1 MTRQRGAVGTVIVV
15 VAAVT
20 AATAFVTGLPRARL
34 AAPARRD
41 TGVLARRAMPADPST
56 TYLSALW
63 KLPTVDKDV
72 KEYYSGRHKAYAWVQ
87 TGETMYLFC
96 PYPGGIEDKKPNVKL
111 TIKDEG
117 ININLNVEGNTVLQG
132 KLAHAVKPG
141 SEIWMLEE
149 APGKKV
155 FVVVEMDKMIAGR
168 EWTSVM
174 EPHVEFVGDYS
185 KASYSYPIVDEAV
198 QAESV
203 EETLRFLQKDM
214 ALKVFKEPGY
224 EAENGDRLTVDIE
237 GFQMAEDGSRGGK
250 MGEPSMGIELE
261 LGEANGGGLSPEI
274 HEQLVGV
281 QKGETRDMKV
291 KLGQRAG
298 GKEVI
303 IAVTVNKLAKL
314 DLPELN
320 DAFAKKVKEKEQF
333 MQAAT
338 EDGIP
343 WEEQGIVETFTL
355 DSLRAEI
362 LREIRVEAEKKAKLA
377 VQDQLRQGLVKTAKV
392 TGEWADLTLGQS
404 GQKNSGVAPAD
415 LVKKE
420 EEAAAVRHMLMREGL
435 DKMVD
440 LDMVER
446 QTWNRL
452 GTPKFG
458 EDVAEVGSDPS
469 REFQAARRAVIRR
482 HRLDEAIAFMEQT
495 AEVIAS

>member
-1 MTRQRGAVGTVIVV
+1 
-15 VAAVT
+15 
-20 AATAFVTGLPRARL
+20 
-34 AAPARRD
+34 
-41 TGVLARRAMPADPST
+41 
-56 TYLSALW
+56 
-63 KLPTVDKDV
+63 
-72 KEYYSGRHKAYAWVQ
+72 
-87 TGETMYLFC
+87 
-96 PYPGGIEDKKPNVKL
+96 
-111 TIKDEG
+111 
-117 ININLNVEGNTVLQG
+117 
-132 KLAHAVKPG
+132 
-141 SEIWMLEE
+141 
-149 APGKKV
+149 
-155 FVVVEMDKMIAGR
+155 
-168 EWTSVM
+168 
-174 EPHVEFVGDYS
+174 
-185 KASYSYPIVDEAV
+185 
-198 QAESV
+198 
-203 EETLRFLQKDM
+203 
-214 ALKVFKEPGY
+214 
-224 EAENGDRLTVDIE
+224 
-237 GFQMAEDGSRGGK
+237 
-250 MGEPSMGIELE
+250 
-261 LGEANGGGLSPEI
+261 
-274 HEQLVGV
+274 
-281 QKGETRDMKV
+281 
-291 KLGQRAG
+291 
-298 GKEVI
+298 
-303 IAVTVNKLAKL
+303 
-314 DLPELN
+314 LPELD